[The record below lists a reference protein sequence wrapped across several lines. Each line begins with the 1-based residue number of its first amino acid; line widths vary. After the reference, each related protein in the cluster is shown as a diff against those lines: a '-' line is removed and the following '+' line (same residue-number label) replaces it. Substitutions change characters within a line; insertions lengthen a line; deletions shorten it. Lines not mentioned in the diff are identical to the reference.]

1 MPLIGEDRS
10 VTFKYR
16 NSEEKNV
23 IVEGSFTEAKNMAL
37 IDRTWILHVDSLPS
51 EMYTYSFYDGK
62 KKFLD
67 PCNPNVVR
75 DITDTLNYFIVDGF
89 PGSYYK
95 KQNVPHGKVRQLWYP
110 SSFNENMKQRRLS
123 VYLPADYDVNLKK
136 TYPVLYLLHGTGGD
150 EMAWLDMGRLSQIM
164 DNMIAQGKAKPMIV
178 VFTNGNIS
186 QEAAPGENST
196 GYTRPT
202 TQLPKTMDG
211 TFEASFPEIVKFIDA
226 NYKTIAKKQGRA
238 ICGLSMG
245 GFHTLYISLNY
256 PDLFDYSGMFS
267 AAIGVN
273 EQQMCPMYDNF
284 DKKLAKYFSKKPA
297 MLWIGCGN
305 TDFLY
310 KANIDFMEKMTQ
322 AGYPFEYMET
332 EGGHIWRNWR
342 IYLSEFVP
350 LLFK

>member
-1 MPLIGEDRS
+1 MKNMFILSFILFLLSSSVCGQTAKEQMPLIGEDRS

-16 NSEEKNV
+16 YSEEKNV
-23 IVEGSFTEAKNMAL
+23 IIEGSFTEAKNMAL

-178 VFTNGNIS
+178 IMPNGIVDLD
-186 QEAAPGENST
+186 AAPGQSPYMQ
-196 GYTRPT
+196 G
-202 TQLPKTMDG
+202 K
-211 TFEASFPEIVKFIDA
+211 ASRSNVSSWM
-226 NYKTIAKKQGRA
+226 GR
-238 ICGLSMG
+238 
-245 GFHTLYISLNY
+245 T
-256 PDLFDYSGMFS
+256 
-267 AAIGVN
+267 
-273 EQQMCPMYDNF
+273 E
-284 DKKLAKYFSKKPA
+284 
-297 MLWIGCGN
+297 
-305 TDFLY
+305 
-310 KANIDFMEKMTQ
+310 KA
-322 AGYPFEYMET
+322 
-332 EGGHIWRNWR
+332 
-342 IYLSEFVP
+342 
-350 LLFK
+350 